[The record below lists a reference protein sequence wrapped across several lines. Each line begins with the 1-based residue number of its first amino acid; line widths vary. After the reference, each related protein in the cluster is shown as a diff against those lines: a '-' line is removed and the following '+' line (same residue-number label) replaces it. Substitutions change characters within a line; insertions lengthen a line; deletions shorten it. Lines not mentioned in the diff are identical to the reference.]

1 MKIFSKITSNEYNN
15 RLEKILD
22 NKPFD
27 ENVKNLLLSMLYKI
41 ENGYNDYIKVKYN
54 AIQKEEFMEK
64 ILNIVDEQCFE
75 IKAVTPKTEDS
86 KPLEEKDTI
95 CKIDIDKG
103 YILTYAN
110 EEDLLYSLIKMNL
123 LQEVYAYNKKNELKS
138 FEETYYGKAIKEF
151 ILEASC
157 LNNSEIIRDF
167 DGWSWNNNLKN
178 NADIE
183 YNLVFQNIMM
193 LSIKIDNIEFYGKK
207 FEAIFTDDTMSLE
220 KSMYIMMLTLVA
232 EQNESIREEIKARL
246 NELTSLLNL
255 MKNNKA
261 FLDKITDK
269 KKAIFS
275 DIKRIDETLND
286 KIKLRQ
292 EYEKRNSKLPNKD
305 KIFSVSYLSDI
316 LERERKEKL
325 DKIKA
330 MNNFLDPS
338 KYAIQKQKIE
348 NESDLLNRVIEN
360 LEDNILKKK
369 SIVNLQMEFL
379 NKYIKQIEQNANS
392 KEYLEKIIY
401 QFRYYCLLPISKGKS
416 VNDVEELQS
425 SIQKAMNVIIDNCI
439 DKEIITNFSDSA
451 SLCYNILKY
460 VFITKIIDLKEIQ
473 IRIIKVREEKYV
485 NEIQYHITISIYD
498 TKEAE
503 SIYNETI
510 YNLELLN
517 VKLNKRIPLFLK

>member
-348 NESDLLNRVIEN
+348 NERDLLNRVIEN

-369 SIVNLQMEFL
+369 SI
-379 NKYIKQIEQNANS
+379 
-392 KEYLEKIIY
+392 
-401 QFRYYCLLPISKGKS
+401 
-416 VNDVEELQS
+416 
-425 SIQKAMNVIIDNCI
+425 
-439 DKEIITNFSDSA
+439 
-451 SLCYNILKY
+451 
-460 VFITKIIDLKEIQ
+460 
-473 IRIIKVREEKYV
+473 
-485 NEIQYHITISIYD
+485 D
-498 TKEAE
+498 T
-503 SIYNETI
+503 
-510 YNLELLN
+510 
-517 VKLNKRIPLFLK
+517 